1 MLAAVRI
8 RARVWAAV
16 VAAVVW
22 QAPAGAQQTP
32 VFRAS
37 VARVAVDV
45 QVVDRD
51 GDPVLGL
58 DASDFSV
65 TVGGRSRRVVS
76 ADLIK
81 SGFTDPWAAR
91 VDVTRSDADPA
102 LAAPLPSYR
111 RRVVVAVDSS
121 SLDAGGWQ
129 RTLPAVREFVADLDR
144 DDWVGLFV
152 SPFGPVIA
160 PGSDRAVIQRALT
173 AIVPR
178 GQPFDTQ
185 FNLTP
190 AEVVDIMAE
199 SVMLNT
205 PGTALR
211 RNLTASLDE
220 GMDAPTVGRVQRR
233 ECPNDFDCRG
243 RILLD
248 ASNAVSDLEARAMQ
262 SLTGVELMFGAV
274 ASWPGRKTVLL
285 VSGGVLTSDRPG
297 GRPDVGDMARALG
310 RHVAASESVIYAVLV
325 DNAFHR
331 AFSAADRIMA
341 VPGLGEV
348 RETRMLS
355 QWLEQFSDAAGGALF
370 RAQADHGDA
379 AFDRIRREMAA
390 FYLLGVEPGPEDRD
404 GRPRALR
411 VSVERQGASVRHRRW
426 VALPPE
432 SAGP

>member
-1 MLAAVRI
+1 MPAAAGRQI
-8 RARVWAAV
+8 RAWTAVAA
-16 VAAVVW
+16 AAVVW
-22 QAPAGAQQTP
+22 HTSAGAQQPP

-58 DASDFSV
+58 DATEFAV
-65 TVGGRSRRVVS
+65 TIGGRQRHVVS
-76 ADLIK
+76 ADLIR
-81 SGFTDPWAAR
+81 SGFTDPWAPR
-91 VDVTRSDADPA
+91 VDVTGPESRI
-102 LAAPLPSYR
+102 AAPLPSYR

-121 SLDAGGWQ
+121 SLDAGAWQ
-129 RTLPAVREFVADLDR
+129 RTLPAVREFVAELAP

-160 PGSDRAVIQRALT
+160 PGADRALVQRALA
-173 AIVPR
+173 AIVAR

-190 AEVVDIMAE
+190 TDVVDVMAE
-199 SVMLNT
+199 SAALNT

-211 RNLTASLDE
+211 RSLVSSLDE
-220 GMDAPTVGRVQRR
+220 GMDAPTVDRIQRR

-262 SLTGVELMFGAV
+262 SLTGVESMFGAV

-297 GRPDVGDMARALG
+297 GRPDVGDIARALG
-310 RHVAASESVIYAVLV
+310 RHVAASESVVYTVLV
-325 DNAFHR
+325 DSAFGR

-341 VPGLGEV
+341 VRGVGEA
-348 RETRMLS
+348 RETRMQS

-370 RAQADHGDA
+370 RAQADRGDA

-390 FYLLGVEPGPEDRD
+390 FYLLGVEPAPEDRD

-411 VSVERQGASVRHRRW
+411 VRVTRPGVSVRHRQW
-426 VALPPE
+426 VALPA
-432 SAGP
+432 AGAAP